1 MAATLPN
8 GAIFSAAKSYDPAVI
23 ITDISNSNPAI
34 ATATNHGF
42 VVGDVVSIVSG
53 WSSLNERAF
62 RITAVNG
69 DTFTLGNVDTT
80 NTGRY
85 PEGSGEGSAKRVT
98 GWQQIQ
104 QVMNPSMSGGEQQFL
119 EYQFLEEDDQ
129 RQLPTTR
136 SAQSITIPVA
146 DDESLPHWPVLEAAD
161 QSRELQV
168 VKLMLRNGSEVY
180 YNCYISVTDTPSL
193 ETNNIMTRT
202 VTLALSGRPARYA
215 KK

>member
-1 MAATLPN
+1 MAASLPN
-8 GAIFSAAKSYDPAVI
+8 GAIFSAAKSYDPAVT
-23 ITDISNSNPAI
+23 ITDISNANPAV
-34 ATATNHGF
+34 ATAAGHTF
-42 VVGDVVSIVSG
+42 VVGDIVSIVSG
-53 WSSLNERAF
+53 WSSINERAF
-62 RITAVNG
+62 RVTAVDS
-69 DTFTLGNVDTT
+69 DTFTIGNIDTT
-80 NTGRY
+80 NTDRY
-85 PEGSGEGSAKRVT
+85 PADSGGGSAKRVA

-136 SAQSITIPVA
+136 SAQSITIPIA

-161 QSRELQV
+161 QGRELQV
-168 VKLMLRNGSEVY
+168 VKLTLRNGSEVY